1 MLTQIIGGGLVMG
14 TATFVGWSLA
24 TRLSGRPHQLRA
36 LQTAIAVLQSEIEW
50 GQTPLPAALRSAAAA
65 AGGRIAALLSEAA
78 VLMAGVASVTA
89 SDSESPSGGA
99 PASTDPSLP
108 ADGQAL
114 SPKEALRQAI
124 QAHGPRTSLTTEDL
138 AILAALAPILGATGR
153 HDQNRHLALAR
164 ERLTGAEALARANL
178 ERYERLARWG
188 PVLVGAAIVL
198 ILS

>member
-1 MLTQIIGGGLVMG
+1 MLRQIIGGGLVMG
-14 TATFVGWSLA
+14 TATFLGWTLA
-24 TRLSGRPHQLRA
+24 GRLTRRPVQLRG

-50 GQTPLPAALRSAAAA
+50 GQTPLPAALRSAATA
-65 AGGRIAALLSEAA
+65 AGSKVEALLREAALLME
-78 VLMAGVASVTA
+78 
-89 SDSESPSGGA
+89 GGA
-99 PASTDPSLP
+99 IAEAPAAA
-108 ADGQAL
+108 ADGPSATSPIAASPAC

-124 QAHGPRTSLTTEDL
+124 TRHGPGTSLTADDL

-153 HDQNRHLALAR
+153 HDQSRHLALAK
-164 ERLTGAEALARANL
+164 ERLSGAEAMARADL